1 MSKSQIM
8 LQTVSISVIIGGMV
22 FFVVYFI
29 GRFTTYAYVHG
40 TETEYITKIVCLC
53 LGGALGLS
61 AFMWSMVVQ
70 VGMNAKKEMKKHME
84 LERERR
90 REMMK
95 RSPYAASLFDVID
108 DEGNKE
114 FFTIY
119 GRKVK
124 PGEDLGPVY
133 IGLRMAA
140 LICTFFTIGAGLILV
155 CMLMS
160 VTV

>member
-1 MSKSQIM
+1 MSRTRIM
-8 LQTVSISVIIGGMV
+8 LQTVSISVIIGGLV
-22 FFVVYFI
+22 FLAVYFA
-29 GRFTTYAYVHG
+29 GRFMTYAYVHG
-40 TETEYITKIVCLC
+40 TETEYVTKIVCLC

-61 AFMWSMVVQ
+61 AFMWSMVIQ

-84 LERERR
+84 FERERR
-90 REMMK
+90 REQMK

-119 GRKVK
+119 GSKVK

-133 IGLRMAA
+133 TALRMIA
-140 LICTFFTIGAGLILV
+140 LICTFFTVGAGLILV